1 MLIRFSVTRFLFGMV
16 ARRKHRAPGAVAAGL
31 VAIMMLAVTPSAAL
45 AQSAG
50 PAAGKAADAAA
61 PVVVRSGQS
70 VELVRGQA
78 PITVT
83 KDGKLGHAA
92 VVTPAADI
100 FALMYAAPMVSSEE
114 TDTIE
119 FTGGPSAAAGSRTV
133 KLVPVVSLT
142 DGSVFEASGK
152 ILGALLVLA
161 IVLESALA
169 LLFNWRPFLDTIN
182 RRATQPLISFIVA
195 YVFVTKFDFDAVSA
209 LFSAYGNR
217 PVQGGYMGP
226 VITAMVIAGGSSAV
240 NRLMQS
246 LGFRATSEETAR
258 VPKPAP
264 DKAWIAVTLRRKNAV
279 GPVQVAMKPAA
290 AAAGPDRIIGTIP
303 GTAGGATTS
312 PVTRLFRYFLTA
324 KDRFPPAG
332 GHTVDPDTYT
342 MELVGLDAQKAALRS
357 VAWGPYA
364 IEKGAIID
372 LELEL

>member
-1 MLIRFSVTRFLFGMV
+1 MTMLIRFPLARLLTGLV
-16 ARRKHRAPGAVAAGL
+16 ARRKHRVRGVAAGF
-31 VAIMMLAVTPSAAL
+31 VALMVLAGMQGRAV
-45 AQSAG
+45 AQPAG
-50 PAAGKAADAAA
+50 PAAGKAADAVA
-61 PVVVRSGQS
+61 PIVVRSGQS
-70 VELVRGQA
+70 VELARGPA

-83 KDGKLGHAA
+83 KDGKQGHAA
-92 VVTPAADI
+92 VVTPAADT

-133 KLVPVVSLT
+133 KVVPALALT
-142 DGSVFEASGK
+142 DGNVYEASGK

-169 LLFNWRPFLDTIN
+169 LLFNWRPFLETVN

-195 YVFVTKFDFDAVSA
+195 YVFVTKFGFDAVSQ
-209 LFSAYGNR
+209 LFSAYGNQ

-264 DKAWIAVTLRRKNAV
+264 DKAWIAVTLRRRNAV
-279 GPVQVAMKPAA
+279 GPVQVAVKPAA
-290 AAAGPDRIIGTIP
+290 GAAGPGSMIHCIP
-303 GTAGGATTS
+303 CPIT
-312 PVTRLFRYFLTA
+312 
-324 KDRFPPAG
+324 
-332 GHTVDPDTYT
+332 
-342 MELVGLDAQKAALRS
+342 
-357 VAWGPYA
+357 
-364 IEKGAIID
+364 
-372 LELEL
+372 